1 MIIGIDLGTT
11 NSLAAYFVD
20 GEAKIIPNRF
30 DEHLTPSVVSLSEE
44 GEIFVGKTAKERKV
58 LYPEKTVDVFKRTMG
73 SEMKYQLGD
82 KSFSSEE
89 LSSFVLRALK
99 EDAEAYLNEEVTE
112 AIISVPA
119 YFNDLQRKATKRA
132 GELAG
137 MKVERIIS
145 EPTAAAITYGL
156 YQKKD
161 YTKFLVF
168 DLGGGTFDI
177 SILERAK
184 NILEVRAVAGD
195 NYLGGED
202 FTAVLVELFVE
213 KNEIDIEK
221 LDVTQKNMILF
232 HAEKAKLE
240 LANDESKP
248 ATMTMSID
256 GEEKSMTI
264 NNVEYEAACQPL
276 LARIRKPIEKS
287 LRDANIKIAE
297 IDEIVLVGGAT
308 KSPII
313 KRFVSKL
320 FNKFPNFTVHPDEAV
335 AIGVAMEVAI
345 KERNETLKEVIMTD
359 VCPYTLGTSVVVR
372 KDNDRYEG
380 GHYLPIIE
388 RNTVIPVSRTERL
401 YTVNDNQTSIF
412 VDILQGESRLSRNN
426 LKIGEIRIPIPRAKA
441 GEEPVDVTY
450 TYDVN
455 AILEVIVKVVSSGE
469 SKKLIIQ
476 RDENQMTLEEAE
488 KRMEELNYL
497 KIHPREN
504 EENKY
509 LLFRAERLYEMTTGQ
524 VREYIGYWIRVFED
538 ALDRQDPEEIAH
550 QREELRLAIKQIDFD
565 FE

>member
-11 NSLAAYFVD
+11 NSLAAYFKD

-30 DEHLTPSVVSLSEE
+30 GENLTPSVVSLSED
-44 GEIFVGKTAKERKV
+44 GELFVGKTAKERKV
-58 LYPEKTVDVFKRTMG
+58 LYPDRTADVFKRSIGT
-73 SEMKYQLGD
+73 EMEYKLGEQT
-82 KSFSSEE
+82 FSAEE

-99 EDAEAYLNEEVTE
+99 EDAEAYLGEEVTE
-112 AIISVPA
+112 AIVSVPA

-202 FTAVLVELFVE
+202 FTAVLLELFVQKTE
-213 KNEIDIEK
+213 
-221 LDVTQKNMILF
+221 LDVETLDNKQKNMLVHI
-232 HAEKAKLE
+232 AERAKLE
-240 LANDESKP
+240 LSREEHKP
-248 ATMTMSID
+248 ATMTMMI
-256 GEEKSMTI
+256 GEEEKTATI
-264 NNVEYEAACQPL
+264 QNAEYEAACQNL
-276 LARIRKPIEKS
+276 LSRIRKPIEKS

-308 KSPII
+308 KSPIV

-320 FNKFPNFTVHPDEAV
+320 FNKFPNFTVNPDEAV
-335 AIGVAMEVAI
+335 AVGVAMEVAI
-345 KERNETLKEVIMTD
+345 KERNESLKEVIMTD
-359 VCPYTLGTSVVVR
+359 VCPYTLGTSIVVR
-372 KDNDRYEG
+372 KENDRYEG

-388 RNTVIPVSRTERL
+388 RNTVIPCSRTERL
-401 YTVNDNQTSIF
+401 YTVNDNQANIY
-412 VDILQGESRLSRNN
+412 VDILQGESRLARNN

-455 AILEVIVKVVSSGE
+455 AILEVIVKVVSTNE

-476 RDENQMTLEEAE
+476 RDETQMTLEEAE

-504 EENKY
+504 EENQY
-509 LLFRAERLYEMTTGQ
+509 ILFRAERLYEMNTGQ
-524 VREYIGYWIRVFED
+524 TREYIAYWIRRFED
-538 ALDRQDPEEIAH
+538 ALDRQDPEEIETRRA
-550 QREELRLAIKQIDFD
+550 ELKVALDELGFD

>member
-1 MIIGIDLGTT
+1 MVIGIDLGTT
-11 NSLAAYFVD
+11 NSLAAYFKD

-30 DEHLTPSVVSLSEE
+30 GENLTPSVVSLSET
-44 GEIFVGKTAKERKV
+44 GELFVGKTAKERKV
-58 LYPEKTVDVFKRTMG
+58 LYPDRTADVFKRSIGTDM
-73 SEMKYQLGD
+73 EYKLGEQT
-82 KSFSSEE
+82 FSAEE

-99 EDAEAYLNEEVTE
+99 EDAEAFLKEEVTE

-156 YQKKD
+156 YQKRD

-202 FTAVLVELFVE
+202 FTAILLELFLSKTE
-213 KNEIDIEK
+213 LDIEK
-221 LDVTQKNMILF
+221 LSNKEKNMLVHI
-232 HAEKAKLE
+232 AERAKLDLSRE
-240 LANDESKP
+240 ETKP
-248 ATMTMSID
+248 ATMTVVIG
-256 GEEKSMTI
+256 GEEKSATI
-264 NNVEYEAACQPL
+264 HNAEYEAACQPL
-276 LARIRKPIEKS
+276 LSRIRKPIEKS

-308 KSPII
+308 KSPIV

-320 FNKFPNFTVHPDEAV
+320 FNKFPNFTVDPDEAV
-335 AIGVAMEVAI
+335 AVGVAMEVAI
-345 KERNETLKEVIMTD
+345 KERNESLKEVIMTD
-359 VCPYTLGTSVVVR
+359 VCPYTLGTSIVVR
-372 KDNDRYEG
+372 KENDRYEG

-388 RNTVIPVSRTERL
+388 RNTVIPCSRTERL
-401 YTVNDNQTSIF
+401 YTVNDNQTNIY
-412 VDILQGESRLSRNN
+412 VDILQGESRLARNN

-455 AILEVIVKVVSSGE
+455 AILEVIVKVVSTNE

-476 RDENQMTLEEAE
+476 RDETQMTLEEAE

-497 KIHPREN
+497 KIHPRDQ
-504 EENKY
+504 EENQY
-509 LLFRAERLYEMTTGQ
+509 ILFRAERLYEMNTGQ
-524 VREYIGYWIRVFED
+524 TREYIGYWIRRFEF
-538 ALDRQDPEEIAH
+538 ALDRQDPEEI
-550 QREELRLAIKQIDFD
+550 EERRAELKYALDELGSD
-565 FE
+565 LE